1 MFAPMLFCRH
11 DIAVKATNCDVVPI
25 SAAAE
30 LIGSSVKAI
39 ERAAEEAGDI
49 KNNAHAS
56 ETQTDPKIGLTC
68 MDCSMNRLISSK
80 SGVVTAASPKPEI
93 VQAVVAPKGT
103 KTMSSGVLPVRY
115 LPTSAAINAAATAL
129 TGCPVENEGLPA
141 A

>member
-1 MFAPMLFCRH
+1 MLFCRH

-30 LIGSSVKAI
+30 LIGSSVK
-39 ERAAEEAGDI
+39 
-49 KNNAHAS
+49 
-56 ETQTDPKIGLTC
+56 
-68 MDCSMNRLISSK
+68 

-93 VQAVVAPKGT
+93 VPAVVAPKGT